1 LKLPWY
7 SFLYRLL
14 GAQGTF
20 WLWLLVVATLWW
32 TTKPALIRLFN
43 RKPQGL
49 THAQALKPSRT
60 VRWVRAEGLVL
71 ELDRRLLLSKDPPNL
86 PPLQLLLDARGP
98 TARWWI
104 ETRAEADL
112 YVGLAPTAALG
123 GTLGALGVSSQRK
136 LIKRLA
142 RLEGDPEPFLPP
154 PQQALLIQRSGS
166 SLGLAMDPPP
176 PPSDESDAERYRRRL
191 DERIALLRGRVSPAT
206 VEGVL
211 DPIPQAISRR
221 LKDELGVE
229 PAPYLLQEGVKP
241 SELETRFFFA
251 AAALLVFLAAGL
263 YGATR
268 APLAQAAE
276 ESAEATPPESVDAEG
291 AAAS

>member
-1 LKLPWY
+1 MKLPWY

-20 WLWLLVVATLWW
+20 WLWLLVVAALWW

-43 RKPQGL
+43 RKPQRV
-49 THAQALKPSRT
+49 THSQALNPSRT
-60 VRWVRAEGLVL
+60 VRWVRVEGLQL
-71 ELDRRLLLSKDPPNL
+71 ELDRRLLLSKEPPNL
-86 PPLQLLLDARGP
+86 PPLQLLLNGRSP

-104 ETRAEADL
+104 ETRAQADL
-112 YVGLAPTAALG
+112 HVGLAPTAALG
-123 GTLGALGVSSQRK
+123 GTLGALGAGSQRT

-142 RLEGDPEPFLPP
+142 RLEGDPTPFLPP
-154 PQQALLIQRSGS
+154 PQQALLIQRGGS
-166 SLGLAMDPPP
+166 TLGLAPDPPP

-191 DERIALLRGRVSPAT
+191 DERIALLRGRVSAAT

-211 DPIPQAISRR
+211 DPIPQAITRR

-229 PAPYLLQEGVKP
+229 PAPYLVQEGVKP
-241 SELETRFFFA
+241 SELETRLFGG

-268 APLAQAAE
+268 SPVPPAERGEGE
-276 ESAEATPPESVDAEG
+276 ESESAGAEA

>member
-1 LKLPWY
+1 MKLPWY

-43 RKPQGL
+43 RKPQQVA
-49 THAQALKPSRT
+49 HAQALKPSRT
-60 VRWVRAEGLVL
+60 VRWVRAEGLL
-71 ELDRRLLLSKDPPNL
+71 LGLDRRLLLSKDPPNL

-112 YVGLAPTAALG
+112 HAGLAPSAAFG
-123 GTLGALGVSSQRK
+123 GSLGALGVSAQRK

-142 RLEGDPEPFLPP
+142 RLEGDPVPFLPP
-154 PQQALLIQRSGS
+154 PEQALLIQRSGS
-166 SLGLAMDPPP
+166 TLGLAPDPPP

-191 DERIALLRGRVSPAT
+191 DERIALLRSRVSAT
-206 VEGVL
+206 EVEGVL
-211 DPIPQAISRR
+211 DPIPQAIARR

-229 PAPYLLQEGVKP
+229 PSPYLLQEGVKP
-241 SELETRFFFA
+241 SELETRLFA
-251 AAALLVFLAAGL
+251 GAAALLVFLAAGL

-268 APLAQAAE
+268 APLVQEAE
-276 ESAEATPPESVDAEG
+276 EEPEPAGAGD